1 MFQLPSEPT
10 YFLDNRLPDQGK
22 TWALKRIQHAC
33 KLNLTVSAQSDDQ
46 HDALSDGA
54 RAMKQASEGLTR
66 LNALHLDVTH
76 WPLQV
81 LSTSGS
87 ASFME
92 LCQPWVQK
100 LLLGAG
106 RLAALSTH
114 LRTIPR
120 PPIKQLPHLWHLEVS
135 VSLKSDYGLDMVLD
149 DVSRCRSLES
159 LGIVFDASKEAIGLP
174 SMYLQG
180 MPRLKHVRV
189 GSSIDKQIIYVV
201 LSTNKE
207 MAENWSPVIC
217 SCDSASRK
225 DMGVEKDAAG
235 MQAESECQR
244 RSAVRWGRSDDAGIP
259 WAAKTRDS
267 GAVLSMAEQSLLT
280 WQA

>member
-1 MFQLPSEPT
+1 MPPVVEQ
-10 YFLDNRLPDQGK
+10 
-22 TWALKRIQHAC
+22 
-33 KLNLTVSAQSDDQ
+33 
-46 HDALSDGA
+46 
-54 RAMKQASEGLTR
+54 
-66 LNALHLDVTH
+66 HLDVTH

-189 GSSIDKQIIYVV
+189 GSCLPGYDLALLAYYSLFLDALHTDDPVWQMHWETVQRYTRV
-201 LSTNKE
+201 LRLDYKHDWQWPQGIQSFPNLQYLELIMHYTHG
-207 MAENWSPVIC
+207 MDLADLQHIPHLRVIMDDF
-217 SCDSASRK
+217 SDMRLTAGLWETLELFQFVGSVSAK
-225 DMGVEKDAAG
+225 V
-235 MQAESECQR
+235 
-244 RSAVRWGRSDDAGIP
+244 
-259 WAAKTRDS
+259 T
-267 GAVLSMAEQSLLT
+267 
-280 WQA
+280 